1 MVEYVYAYC
10 NKCALIRLYYMHACD
25 PAWIA
30 TGRPT
35 ILYSKIDVDEKSRS
49 IVYFLSAGNFLA
61 AIAASIDKQ
70 IYDLLYIH
78 FPALWKTYPAIDH
91 SQWPTVL
98 YMPDVL

>member
-1 MVEYVYAYC
+1 
-10 NKCALIRLYYMHACD
+10 MHACD

-70 IYDLLYIH
+70 ISELLYIH
-78 FPALWKTYPAIDH
+78 FPAL
-91 SQWPTVL
+91 
-98 YMPDVL
+98 